1 MMRPMQLR
9 ASTKFIKLGYV
20 LCLLL
25 AVAIAVYLKSTG
37 PTDDHF
43 WWLLILPGFLMV
55 LVMMR
60 HIEKLRMKLE
70 ILGDRLRFQSGF
82 FSRTTR
88 TMELIKVQDVR
99 VDQSLGQRMVGIGDL
114 TFETAGE
121 SSRIV
126 MRSIDRPQVAA
137 DHILEMAK
145 TQRLRPDAGHPASQG
160 TP

>member
-1 MMRPMQLR
+1 MPAMQLR
-9 ASTKFIKLGYV
+9 ASTKFIKLGYI
-20 LCLLL
+20 LCLIL
-25 AVAIAVYLKSTG
+25 AVVIAVYLKSTG
-37 PTDDHF
+37 PTDANF
-43 WWLLILPGFLMV
+43 WWLLIVPAFLAFI
-55 LVMMR
+55 VMTR

-70 ILGDRLRFQSGF
+70 ITGDRLRFETGF
-82 FSRTTR
+82 LSKTTR

-126 MRSIDRPQVAA
+126 MRSIDRPQLAA

-145 TQRLRPDAGHPASQG
+145 AQRLRPDAGHAASQG